1 MKSLSNRFSNYIVR
15 LDSTKIKF
23 ILMIVT
29 LALLVIGAGA
39 PDSGGGFI
47 GK

>member
-1 MKSLSNRFSNYIVR
+1 MKNLFNRISAYVSQI
-15 LDSTKIKF
+15 DSTKVKF

-39 PDSGGGFI
+39 PDSGGGYI
-47 GK
+47 GR

>member
-1 MKSLSNRFSNYIVR
+1 MKSLFNQVSSYVTR
-15 LDSTKIKF
+15 LDGTKIKF

-29 LALLVIGAGA
+29 LALFVIGAGA

-47 GK
+47 GR

>member
-1 MKSLSNRFSNYIVR
+1 MKSIFNRFSTFVSQ
-15 LDSTKIKF
+15 LDSTKVKF

-29 LALLVIGAGA
+29 LALLVVGAGA
-39 PDSGGGFI
+39 PDSGGGLI

>member
-1 MKSLSNRFSNYIVR
+1 MKNLFNQVSSFVSRI
-15 LDSTKIKF
+15 DSTKIKF
-23 ILMIVT
+23 VLMIVT

-39 PDSGGGFI
+39 PDSGGGYI

>member
-1 MKSLSNRFSNYIVR
+1 MKSLFNQISTYVSRI
-15 LDSTKIKF
+15 DSTKVRF

-39 PDSGGGFI
+39 PDTGGGI
-47 GK
+47 VGK

>member
-1 MKSLSNRFSNYIVR
+1 MKSLFNRISSYVTK

-29 LALLVIGAGA
+29 LALLVVGAGA
-39 PDSGGGFI
+39 PDSGGGII
-47 GK
+47 GR